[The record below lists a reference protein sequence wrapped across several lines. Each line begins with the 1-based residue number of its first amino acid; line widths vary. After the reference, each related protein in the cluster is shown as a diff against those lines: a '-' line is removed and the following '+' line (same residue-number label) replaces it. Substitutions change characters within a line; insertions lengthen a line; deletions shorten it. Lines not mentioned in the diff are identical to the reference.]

1 MTAMTPSLLPAE
13 HDERLRTALA
23 RLCLE
28 LVAEPGDDLRRI
40 VRRFIYPPQYRWPD
54 TSLGLAPDEEMGLL
68 LVLYAAA
75 LRAPSEAWLR
85 VEAVSAAAG
94 EVQKWAE
101 TDGCR
106 EECDD
111 APLNRT
117 GLACKGCAE
126 WPHGELDEAVTAL
139 VHFVQREVNPTALDG
154 ITS

>member
-1 MTAMTPSLLPAE
+1 MTAATALPAE

-28 LVAEPGDDLRRI
+28 LVADPGDDLSEIVWRRI
-40 VRRFIYPPQYRWPD
+40 YRRAD
-54 TSLGLAPDEEMGLL
+54 TTLVPTHEMRLVLTTEMRLL
-68 LVLYAAA
+68 RVLYAAA

-85 VEAVSAAAG
+85 VETVAEAASA
-94 EVQKWAE
+94 VQKWAE

-111 APLNRT
+111 AHLNRT
-117 GLACKGCAE
+117 GLACRSCAE
-126 WPHGELDEAVTAL
+126 WPHGELDEAVTEL
-139 VHFVQREVNPTALDG
+139 VHMVQREVSPTALDG